1 MARLTPMMQ
10 QFLSIKSEYPDAV
23 LFFRVGD
30 FYETFYDDAL
40 IASRELDIVLTSRD
54 GNKEDAVW
62 PEFLYAAPN
71 YIARLLKRL

>member
-1 MARLTPMMQ
+1 MSRLTPMMQ

-54 GNKEDAVW
+54 GNKKDAV
-62 PEFLYAAPN
+62 PLAGVPYHAAPN
-71 YIARLLKRL
+71 